1 MRNVNCFEINK
12 TDDNHKKWIY
22 MEKLVSVVIPSYN
35 REHTILRAV
44 NSVLN
49 QTYKQVE
56 IIIVDDCSSD
66 NTEDSVSK
74 EFGGNSKV
82 IFHRLKNNS
91 GACHARNKGV
101 ELSHGDY
108 VAFLDSD
115 DEYLPKKIEKQILM
129 LEKTGVDLCA
139 SDYLRI
145 GKDGKETVVPTY
157 DNQEFLPDLLY
168 LNQITTGTLIGKR
181 QCFVD
186 TPFDE
191 SLPRYQDWDLVLRL
205 AKKYS
210 FSFLK
215 ENTLIQYFQPF
226 SITNSTS
233 HHKTYVALST
243 IFSKNKEEYLLH
255 PKGYSQI
262 MWLLGLHSIYNKGDR
277 NIAAIWKGV
286 VANGFSFHRFLIFVM
301 VLCGNKSLVDNF
313 L

>member
-1 MRNVNCFEINK
+1 
-12 TDDNHKKWIY
+12 
-22 MEKLVSVVIPSYN
+22 MEKLVSVIIPSFN
-35 REHTILRAV
+35 REHTIARAV

-66 NTEDSVSK
+66 KTNEIVYR
-74 EFGGNSKV
+74 EFGGNNKV
-82 IFHRLKNNS
+82 IFHQLKVNS

-129 LEKTGVDLCA
+129 LEKTGADLCA

-157 DNQEFLPDLLY
+157 NKQEFLPDLLY
-168 LNQITTGTLIGKR
+168 LNQVTTGTLIGR
-181 QCFVD
+181 RHCFTD

-205 AKKYS
+205 AKKYR
-210 FSFLK
+210 FCFLK
-215 ENTLIQYFQPF
+215 ENTLIQYFQPV
-226 SITNSTS
+226 SISSSTS
-233 HHKTYVALST
+233 HHKTYMALST
-243 IFSKNKEEYLLH
+243 IFNKNHDDYLQH
-255 PKGYSQI
+255 SKGYSQI
-262 MWLLGLHSIYNKGDR
+262 MWLMGLHSMYNKEDR
-277 NIAAIWKGV
+277 NVAAIWKGV
-286 VANGFSFHRFLIFVM
+286 TLNGFSLHRFIIFIL
-301 VLCGNKSLVDNF
+301 VLLGNRSIMDNN